1 MSARDPL
8 TRPQGEHW
16 KQLRK
21 RFNPGFA
28 PQYLITMLPAILEKS
43 STFVDRLQDL
53 TPSNQTY
60 SLTHLAG
67 NLKFDIIS
75 SVVMDGDFG
84 AQKQDQP
91 SEFMRT
97 YHELFHTYT
106 SEQIDLPWFF
116 TPRTEWKRRQLA
128 NDIRTTL
135 RAVIYE
141 TFANRNVETSRSR
154 SIISLTLRDVDS
166 LAPQTVD
173 EAYDQLDTFF
183 SQATTQRPSGFPV
196 YSTSCRGHQTH

>member
-1 MSARDPL
+1 
-8 TRPQGEHW
+8 
-16 KQLRK
+16 
-21 RFNPGFA
+21 
-28 PQYLITMLPAILEKS
+28 MLPAILEKS

-60 SLTHLAG
+60 SLTYLAG

-84 AQKQDQP
+84 AQKQDRP

-97 YHELFHTYT
+97 YHGLFHTYT

-166 LAPQTVD
+166 LAAQTVD
-173 EAYDQLDTFF
+173 EAYDQLNTFF
-183 SQATTQRPSGFPV
+183 RKPRHNGHPAFLDILRAVADTKRVEGCT
-196 YSTSCRGHQTH
+196 CRIGRLMRLR

>member
-1 MSARDPL
+1 
-8 TRPQGEHW
+8 
-16 KQLRK
+16 
-21 RFNPGFA
+21 
-28 PQYLITMLPAILEKS
+28 MLPVILEKS
-43 STFVDRLQDL
+43 STFFDRLQDL
-53 TPSNQTY
+53 ASSNQTF

-67 NLKFDIIS
+67 NLTFNIIN
-75 SVVMDGDFG
+75 SVVMDCDFG

-116 TPRTEWKRRQLA
+116 TPRTEWKRWQLA

-135 RAVIYE
+135 RALVYE
-141 TFANRNVETSRSR
+141 TFANRNVETNRSR

-166 LAPQTVD
+166 LAPQAVD
-173 EAYDQLDTFF
+173 EA
-183 SQATTQRPSGFPV
+183 
-196 YSTSCRGHQTH
+196 